1 MTSSVAFWLVLAV
14 LLFWSLGAYNRLV
27 RLRARV
33 LGRFA
38 QVDQHMVQALALLG
52 DAARVPVGPT
62 VANPATRLE
71 ATLPAAHDG
80 LQAVAIQFEVAL
92 RVARKQA
99 LDASAVAAL
108 QTAYATVHDVWA
120 RRRHGSADP
129 ASAEAAALQRA
140 WEGNTEVVRD
150 AAAGFNAAVQAYNA
164 AITQFPASM
173 LAYLFSFSQAAQL

>member
-71 ATLPAAHDG
+71 ATLPAAPPRTGSRLLAVHRAG
-80 LQAVAIQFEVAL
+80 GAQAG
-92 RVARKQA
+92 
-99 LDASAVAAL
+99 
-108 QTAYATVHDVWA
+108 T
-120 RRRHGSADP
+120 
-129 ASAEAAALQRA
+129 
-140 WEGNTEVVRD
+140 
-150 AAAGFNAAVQAYNA
+150 
-164 AITQFPASM
+164 
-173 LAYLFSFSQAAQL
+173 